1 MILKLG
7 AILLVLVIL
16 IISISKWSLH
26 PFVALILSAIIL
38 GILLGLE
45 IPTLV
50 EVLQEGFS
58 STLKW
63 IAIIII
69 FGSFIGEVFQ
79 ETGATHRISNNLL
92 NLVGKKNLPWAL
104 GLTGYVVSI
113 SVFIDIA
120 YVLFHPVIE
129 SLSKRS
135 RTPVITL
142 GLSLVAGLTV
152 SHTLIPPTPGPIA
165 VASILNANFGRL
177 ILINSFVGIFSVL
190 GGVFWAKYFCSKF
203 KLVTENFVNSFEEK
217 KTNLETEYR
226 PKIPLFIDLMP
237 ILTPIILMSV
247 GTIYDSNQGKVGK
260 FFDLVSEP
268 MIAVLIGALIAFL
281 QFFLIKKRSNIS
293 KLIESAIVKSALVIM
308 ITGAGGALGH
318 VINASGI
325 QNSFSEIFT
334 EISHFGLIIPF
345 LIAAL
350 LTSAT
355 GSITI
360 SLISSASIIG
370 PMIPYLPYSSEIIA
384 ALIGTGALCVFHANA
399 SFFWLLN
406 RLHSIPVSILY
417 KTYTV
422 QSLIMG
428 LSGLFGVFLLLLIGI
443 R

>member
-7 AILLVLVIL
+7 AILFVLFIL
-16 IISISKWSLH
+16 IISMSKWSLH
-26 PFVALILSAIIL
+26 PFVALILSSIIL
-38 GILLGLE
+38 GILLGIEGPL
-45 IPTLV
+45 LV

-69 FGSFIGEVFQ
+69 FGSFIGEVFN
-79 ETGATHRISNNLL
+79 ETGATHRISDNLL
-92 NLVGKKNLPWAL
+92 NFVGRQNLPWAL
-104 GLTGYVVSI
+104 GLTGYIVSI

-152 SHTLIPPTPGPIA
+152 SHTLLPPTPGPTA
-165 VASILNANFGRL
+165 VASILNANFGRM

-203 KLVTENFVNSFEEK
+203 KLVTDEFINSSEEK
-217 KTNLETEYR
+217 KSNLETEYR
-226 PKIPLFIDLMP
+226 SKIPLFIDLMP
-237 ILTPIILMSV
+237 ILTPIILMSI
-247 GTIYDSNQGKVGK
+247 GTIFDSNQGKIGK
-260 FFDLVSEP
+260 FVALISEP
-268 MIAVLIGALIAFL
+268 MIAVLIGAIIAFF
-281 QFFLIKKRSNIS
+281 QFFYIKKRSNFS
-293 KLIESAIVKSALVIM
+293 KLVESAIVKSALVIM
-308 ITGAGGALGH
+308 ITGAGGAFGH
-318 VINASGI
+318 VINSSGI
-325 QNSFSEIFT
+325 QNSFSEFFAD
-334 EISHFGLIIPF
+334 ISQFGLIIPF
-345 LIAAL
+345 LIAAF

-360 SLISSASIIG
+360 SLISSASIIS
-370 PMIPYLPYSSEIIA
+370 PMIPYLPYSAEIIA

-406 RLHSIPVSILY
+406 RLHSIPVNILY

-428 LSGLFGVFLLLLIGI
+428 LSGLIGIFLLLLIGV

>member
-1 MILKLG
+1 
-7 AILLVLVIL
+7 
-16 IISISKWSLH
+16 
-26 PFVALILSAIIL
+26 
-38 GILLGLE
+38 
-45 IPTLV
+45 
-50 EVLQEGFS
+50 
-58 STLKW
+58 
-63 IAIIII
+63 
-69 FGSFIGEVFQ
+69 
-79 ETGATHRISNNLL
+79 
-92 NLVGKKNLPWAL
+92 
-104 GLTGYVVSI
+104 
-113 SVFIDIA
+113 
-120 YVLFHPVIE
+120 
-129 SLSKRS
+129 
-135 RTPVITL
+135 
-142 GLSLVAGLTV
+142 
-152 SHTLIPPTPGPIA
+152 
-165 VASILNANFGRL
+165 
-177 ILINSFVGIFSVL
+177 
-190 GGVFWAKYFCSKF
+190 
-203 KLVTENFVNSFEEK
+203 
-217 KTNLETEYR
+217 
-226 PKIPLFIDLMP
+226 MP

-384 ALIGTGALCVFHANA
+384 TLIGTGALCVFHANA

>member
-7 AILLVLVIL
+7 AILFVLFML
-16 IISISKWSLH
+16 IISMSKWSLH
-26 PFVALILSAIIL
+26 PFVALILSSIIL
-38 GILLGLE
+38 GIFLGIEGPL
-45 IPTLV
+45 LV

-69 FGSFIGEVFQ
+69 FGSFIGEVFN
-79 ETGATHRISNNLL
+79 ETGATHRISDNLL
-92 NLVGKKNLPWAL
+92 NFVGRQNLPWAL
-104 GLTGYVVSI
+104 GLTGYIVSI

-152 SHTLIPPTPGPIA
+152 SHTLLPPTPGPTA
-165 VASILNANFGRL
+165 VASILNANFGRM

-203 KLVTENFVNSFEEK
+203 KLVTDEFINSFEEK
-217 KTNLETEYR
+217 KSNLETEYR
-226 PKIPLFIDLMP
+226 SKIPLFIDLMP
-237 ILTPIILMSV
+237 ILTPIILMSI
-247 GTIYDSNQGKVGK
+247 GTIFDSNQGKIGK
-260 FFDLVSEP
+260 FVALISEP
-268 MIAVLIGALIAFL
+268 MIAVLIGAIIAFF
-281 QFFLIKKRSNIS
+281 QFFYIKKRSNFS
-293 KLIESAIVKSALVIM
+293 KLVESAIVKSALVIM
-308 ITGAGGALGH
+308 ITGAGGAFGH
-318 VINASGI
+318 VINSSGI
-325 QNSFSEIFT
+325 QNSFSEFFAD
-334 EISHFGLIIPF
+334 ISQFGLIIPF
-345 LIAAL
+345 LIAAF

-360 SLISSASIIG
+360 SLISSASIIS
-370 PMIPYLPYSSEIIA
+370 PMIPYLPYSAEIIA

-406 RLHSIPVSILY
+406 RLHSIPVNILY

-428 LSGLFGVFLLLLIGI
+428 LSGLIGIFLLLLIGV